1 MDTVRRKAYMISPR
15 AGNMNNLK
23 LIHEDLPEPGEDEVC
38 VRVKAIGL
46 NFADIFAIFGLYSAT
61 PRGSFIPGL
70 EYSGEVISTGKKVND
85 FKKGDKI
92 MGVTRF
98 GGYADH
104 LLIDQAYIAHLPEGW
119 TFEEGAA
126 FIIQSFT
133 AYYALVEL
141 GDIKKGQTILIHS
154 AAGGVGILANRIAK
168 KFEAY
173 TIGSIGSD
181 RKIDLLKKEGYD
193 DYIIRSGNFREDLR
207 KKLGG
212 RELNI
217 VLECIGGQIFKDGF
231 RLLAPEGRMIVYGSA
246 SYASPG
252 KRPNYLKLIRQYWKR
267 PRLDPTRMIEWN
279 KSVMAF
285 NLIHLYDKKHYFNHY
300 LKEISHLDIG
310 RPHIGKLYAFNELLK
325 AVRLFQTGKTVGKV
339 VIRVP

>member
-1 MDTVRRKAYMISPR
+1 MDKVKRRAYKIIPK

-23 LIHEDLPEPGEDEVC
+23 LVEEVLPEPGEEEVC
-38 VRVKAIGL
+38 VKVKAIGL

-61 PRGSFIPGL
+61 PKGPFIPGL
-70 EYSGEVISTGKKVND
+70 EYSGEVISTGKKVKN
-85 FKKGDKI
+85 FKVGDKI

-98 GGYADH
+98 GGYTDH
-104 LLIDQAYIAHLPEGW
+104 LLIDHHYLTHLPETW
-119 TFEEGAA
+119 TFDEGAA
-126 FIIQSFT
+126 FIIQAFT
-133 AYYALVEL
+133 AYYALLVL
-141 GDIKKGQTILIHS
+141 GDLRKGQTVLIHS

-168 KFEAY
+168 NYEAY

-181 RKIDLLKKEGYD
+181 RKVDLLVKEGYD
-193 DYIIRSGNFREDLR
+193 DYIVRSDNFRADLR
-207 KKLGG
+207 KKLGD

-267 PRLDPTRMIEWN
+267 PMLDPTRMIEWN

-285 NLIHLYDKKHYFNHY
+285 NLIHLYDKKEYFSRY
-300 LKEISHLDIG
+300 LSELSNLDIG
-310 RPHIGKLYAFNELLK
+310 KPHIGETYAFDDLIK
-325 AVRLFQTGKTVGKV
+325 AVRFFQTGKTVGKV
-339 VIRVP
+339 VIQV